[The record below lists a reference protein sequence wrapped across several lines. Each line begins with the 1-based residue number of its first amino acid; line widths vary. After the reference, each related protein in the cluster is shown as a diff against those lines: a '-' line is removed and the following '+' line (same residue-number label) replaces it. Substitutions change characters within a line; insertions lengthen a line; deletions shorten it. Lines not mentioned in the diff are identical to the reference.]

1 MEEVRVISFQPKN
14 YFTWHHVSARKVR
27 TMKTKPLAFFV
38 ALFLSLTLLAGKT
51 LAQAQGVPTMPKYF
65 DPANPSQPQTPAA
78 DSGDAPNPTGMNLN
92 FIGAAMFPQTADTFV
107 PLQTDLLHAL
117 DPFQYI
123 LDDAIVLTRSDAV
136 ENGTEENTITLTLG
150 QKADIRLHESWIM
163 KDSPS
168 GEGMEFKCNVMKSSF
183 HDYWSYQQDNDHLR
197 YLDGEDHWAPE
208 SFEARTRSESQVDQC
223 FQAVE
228 LGPTTITF
236 TREANSLL
244 LTKGETLTFRFNVI
258 EAPAAPVA
266 DESSSGNKG
275 E

>member
-1 MEEVRVISFQPKN
+1 
-14 YFTWHHVSARKVR
+14 
-27 TMKTKPLAFFV
+27 MKIKPFVLFV
-38 ALFLSLTLLAGKT
+38 ALLLSLTLLAGKT
-51 LAQAQGVPTMPKYF
+51 LAQGAALPTVPKYF

-78 DSGDAPNPTGMNLN
+78 DSGDSPNPTGVNLN
-92 FIGAAMFPQTADTFV
+92 IGAAMFPQTADTFV
-107 PLQTDLLHAL
+107 PLQTDLLHAQTDLLHAL

-123 LDDAIVLTRSDAV
+123 LDDAIVLLTRSDAV

-150 QKADIRLHESWIM
+150 QKVDIRLHESWIM
-163 KDSPS
+163 KDFPS

-183 HDYWSYQQDNDHLR
+183 HDYWSYQQDNDPLR
-197 YLDGEDHWAPE
+197 YLDGEDYWAPE
-208 SFEARTRSESQVDQC
+208 SFEARTRAESQVDQC

-244 LTKGETLTFRFNVI
+244 LTKDETLTFRFNVI